1 MLTRNVVRAFQWTVR
16 ILTLGHVAILLHEF
30 AHAVVALWNGSAV
43 TAIVVGKGPLVFR
56 FRHYCTTV
64 EFRERGDAG
73 YILHHDVG
81 RDTLRDFCI
90 YVAGPIASWTWMVLL
105 SFVVP
110 YAWWMAPS
118 LGFAMLILA
127 TGCIGDIEGA
137 AFAFDDARGRIT
149 DEDRLCRRIERGTRE
164 QTIDWSRSIFDG
176 IAAEFPESELLAQ
189 RTPSIAMEN
198 AARRAGALA
207 IEPRAA
213 RLARSLAVAARRH
226 KVTWA
231 DVRCAAVNPAPA
243 AIVNSA

>member
-1 MLTRNVVRAFQWTVR
+1 MLTRNVVRSVQWAVR
-16 ILTLGHVAILLHEF
+16 ILTLGHVAVLLHEC
-30 AHAVVALWNGSAV
+30 AHAIVALWNGSAV
-43 TAIVVGKGPLVFR
+43 TAVVIGKGPLLFR
-56 FRHYCTTV
+56 FRHYCTIV

-81 RDTLRDFCI
+81 RDTSRDFCI
-90 YVAGPIASWTWMVLL
+90 YVAGPIASWAWMFLL

-118 LGFAMLILA
+118 LGFAMFILA

-137 AFAFDDARGRIT
+137 AFAFDDSRGRVT
-149 DEDRLCRRIERGTRE
+149 DEDRLCRSIERGTRE
-164 QTIDWSRSIFDG
+164 QTIDWARSIFDG
-176 IAAEFPESELLAQ
+176 IAEAFPASELLAQ

-213 RLARSLAVAARRH
+213 RFVRSLAVAARRH

-231 DVRCAAVNPAPA
+231 DVHVSVNPSPA
-243 AIVNSA
+243 ASVNAA